1 MIEIKRKTGSS
12 EHVENESQIV
22 KPLLC
27 FGEALIDFLY
37 SGFDSENGIE
47 IANFRQFPGGAPAN
61 AAVAFAR
68 LGGTA
73 RFAGQVG
80 DDPFGNFLERSLAH
94 YGVDVRLLYKHPTA
108 STSLAFVF
116 LDNDGDR
123 SFSFYRDKTA
133 DMLFSI
139 DQVSEEWFSD
149 GPIFHVCSNTLT
161 SVGIAAVTEYALQQA
176 GRANCFISFD
186 VNLRANLWPDDDI
199 DRPRC
204 DAAIRCANFVKCA
217 KEELEFLANGDEV
230 RYIDG
235 LLAGKT
241 RLIVITNGGSPVL
254 YHTRHHHGSVEVPP
268 VGVVDTTAAGDA
280 FTAAVLRC
288 LCAATDIESAISDP
302 ECIESVVKFAVQCGA
317 LTVSRSGA
325 FPALPVFDEVAE
337 FWSDMP

>member
-1 MIEIKRKTGSS
+1 M
-12 EHVENESQIV
+12 

-27 FGEALIDFLY
+27 FGEALIDFLH

-68 LGGTA
+68 LGGVA

-80 DDPFGNFLERSLAH
+80 DDPFGNFLESSLAH
-94 YGVDVRLLYKHPTA
+94 YGVDIRFLYKHPTA

-123 SFSFYRDKTA
+123 CFSFYRDKTA

-161 SVGIAAVTEYALQQA
+161 SRGIAAVTEHALEQA
-176 GRANCFISFD
+176 SRANCFISFD
-186 VNLRANLWPDDDI
+186 VNLRANLWPDGNI

-204 DAAIRCANFVKCA
+204 DAAIRYADFIKFA
-217 KEELEFLANGDEV
+217 KEELEFLADGDEV
-230 RYIDG
+230 RYIDE

-241 RLIVITNGGSPVL
+241 RLIVITDGGYPVL
-254 YHTRHHHGSVEVPP
+254 YYTKHHHGSVEVPP
-268 VGVVDTTAAGDA
+268 INVVDTTAAGDA

-288 LCAATDIESAISDP
+288 LCAATDLDRVVDDP
-302 ECIESVVKFAVQCGA
+302 LRVESVVNFAVQCGA
-317 LTVSRSGA
+317 LTASRAGA
-325 FPALPVFDEVAE
+325 FPALPVFAEVAE
-337 FWSDMP
+337 FWTDMP